1 MSTRKQKTPEENVH
15 DLIGTKEGQDKLEKQ
30 LKKIAKE
37 VKVIERP
44 LDEPKHKI
52 PPLKTHTVLDEILG
66 GGGLEAGKLAM
77 LYGAFASGKTQ
88 TLFTMAVEAEGL
100 VYFIDTEGTFS
111 RKRIKQIAKE
121 RGKDPEEVNKRIKL
135 IEPKNWMEQFA
146 CLYEIPSPM
155 DLGDKK
161 ISLIVIDS
169 LLAYVASTTDFSGR
183 QTLTAR
189 QQLLKNHLRKLRA
202 LAKMHH
208 AVAVFTT
215 QVYTEPVVTAP
226 NMPKWTLEH
235 PQGGN
240 AVLHIPD
247 FIIHYRKQPT
257 TNIRIARLKDSSEI
271 PLGEVVFCINEKGID
286 NIPESAEEQ
295 KAVKRA
301 RKRIEEKGKEFRIG
315 MEDQPPEDVIVEEKV
330 EKKKGEKE

>member
-1 MSTRKQKTPEENVH
+1 MSKKSQRKQKSPEENVH
-15 DLIGTKEGQDKLEKQ
+15 DIVGTKEGQDKLEKQ
-30 LKKIAKE
+30 LKKIAKQ
-37 VKVIERP
+37 VTVIERP
-44 LDEPKHKI
+44 LDEPKDAL
-52 PPLKTHTVLDEILG
+52 PPLQTHTVLDEILG

-77 LYGAFASGKTQ
+77 LYGQFASGKTQ
-88 TLFTMAVEAEGL
+88 TLFTLAVEAEGL
-100 VYFIDTEGTFS
+100 VYYIDTEGTFS

-135 IEPKNWMEQFA
+135 VEPKNWMEQLA

-155 DLGDKK
+155 DLGDEK

-169 LLAYVASTTDFSGR
+169 LLAYVGSTSDFTGR

-189 QQLLKNHLRKLRA
+189 QQLLKNHLRKLKA
-202 LAKMHH
+202 IAKMHR

-215 QVYTEPVVTAP
+215 QVYTEPVAVFG
-226 NMPKWTLEH
+226 NLPKWTLEH

-247 FIIHYRKQPT
+247 FIIHYRKVPT

-271 PLGEVVFCINEKGID
+271 PLGEVVFLINEKGID
-286 NIPESAEEQ
+286 DIPEDEETRRQ
-295 KAVKRA
+295 IKKARASIA
-301 RKRIEEKGKEFRIG
+301 RKEEEFRIG
-315 MEDQPPEDVIVEEKV
+315 IGAEEGVAKDVIEGVEV
-330 EKKKGEKE
+330 KEE

>member
-1 MSTRKQKTPEENVH
+1 MSKKPRKMKSPEENVH

-44 LDEPKHKI
+44 LDEPKDKV
-52 PPLKTHTVLDEILG
+52 PLLKTHTVLDDILG

-77 LYGAFASGKTQ
+77 LYGQYASGKTQ
-88 TLFTMAVEAEGL
+88 TLFTLAVEAEGL
-100 VYFIDTEGTFS
+100 IYYIDTEGTFS
-111 RKRIKQIAKE
+111 RRRIKQIAEK

-135 IEPKNWMEQFA
+135 IEPKNWMEQLA

-155 DLGDKK
+155 DLGDEK

-169 LLAYVASTTDFSGR
+169 LLAFIASTTDFTGR
-183 QTLTAR
+183 QTLTSR
-189 QQLLKNHLRKLRA
+189 QQLLKNHLRKLKEI
-202 LAKMHH
+202 AKMHN

-215 QVYTEPVVTAP
+215 QVYSEPVAVFG
-226 NMPKWTLEH
+226 NLPKWTLEH

-247 FIIHYRKQPT
+247 FIIHYRKVPT
-257 TNIRIARLKDSSEI
+257 TNVRIGRLKDSSEI
-271 PLGEVVFCINEKGID
+271 PQGEVIFLINEKGID
-286 NIPESAEEQ
+286 DVPDDEQTRKQIERARKSIANKEKDFVIGVANEEGIPQEVIESAED
-295 KAVKRA
+295 K
-301 RKRIEEKGKEFRIG
+301 EE
-315 MEDQPPEDVIVEEKV
+315 
-330 EKKKGEKE
+330 